1 MLFIGLIF
9 NVLLIIFV
17 VVSILLVFS
26 LLLIS
31 VETKSF
37 EFGVMRLVGLTK
49 LGFIS
54 MILVQ
59 AAMFVLPAVTLAMIL
74 SFPIIYAMY
83 AILLED
89 DLGYIPSVVPSGAAV
104 FNALFIGL
112 LIPFMSSIVPIRR
125 GLSVNL
131 TDALDVSRSKSKG
144 ADISIVDNKAL
155 TIGPYLLFGSLA
167 VIFGVAVYY
176 GLPYALLQLN
186 LGMILTIFFMLLLGM
201 LLGLVLFAVNVQ
213 SALELALLYLLFF
226 WEKASM
232 RAVLKK
238 NLIAHKK
245 KNKLTAII
253 YALSLGCIIFL
264 LTSANLQISFITSFG
279 A

>member
-1 MLFIGLIF
+1 
-9 NVLLIIFV
+9 
-17 VVSILLVFS
+17 
-26 LLLIS
+26 
-31 VETKSF
+31 
-37 EFGVMRLVGLTK
+37 
-49 LGFIS
+49 
-54 MILVQ
+54 
-59 AAMFVLPAVTLAMIL
+59 
-74 SFPIIYAMY
+74 
-83 AILLED
+83 
-89 DLGYIPSVVPSGAAV
+89 
-104 FNALFIGL
+104 
-112 LIPFMSSIVPIRR
+112 MSSIVPIRR

-144 ADISIVDNKAL
+144 ADITIVDNKAL
-155 TIGPYLLFGSLA
+155 TVGPYLLFGSLA

-176 GLPYALLQLN
+176 GLPYSLLQLN

-238 NLIAHKK
+238 NLVAHKK

-264 LTSANLQISFITSFG
+264 LTSANLQINFITSFG
-279 A
+279 AMADADIVAYGDGVPVSTDETMYPEARIVRAANIDPVIRNYTDDISDWAYLAERIQWANSGQKGPRYGDLARMVNRSYVTWGVSPSDMFDVSLGLEYSDPDTALGPTE